1 MVYLYNNKFVTHQD
15 IRTRYYD
22 KILANV
28 KSGKCP
34 ICGIGQASTLDH
46 YLAKTLYPTYSVTPD
61 NLIPACKDCNSNKG
75 NSPVNSKLSAP
86 LHPYFDDVDNV
97 IWLCA
102 DVVPKNNIL
111 VAQYYVNPEIEEVN
125 VELYSRLC
133 AHLDLYKLKH
143 AYSVQAST
151 EISENIGIWKKVYQ
165 LSGKQRLLQYLT
177 ECLQSYETAQKN
189 TWKTALLRGI
199 YNAVKD
205 DIINEF
211 LMLLRCNA
219 MAASYKKLFKLLIDR
234 DMKKKELAEKAGI
247 SIATITKMGKDG
259 AVVSSEVLVKI
270 CSALGCTM
278 DDIVEIIEK

>member
-1 MVYLYNNKFVTHQD
+1 
-15 IRTRYYD
+15 
-22 KILANV
+22 
-28 KSGKCP
+28 
-34 ICGIGQASTLDH
+34 
-46 YLAKTLYPTYSVTPD
+46 
-61 NLIPACKDCNSNKG
+61 LIPACKDCNSNKG

-211 LMLLRCNA
+211 
-219 MAASYKKLFKLLIDR
+219 
-234 DMKKKELAEKAGI
+234 
-247 SIATITKMGKDG
+247 
-259 AVVSSEVLVKI
+259 
-270 CSALGCTM
+270 
-278 DDIVEIIEK
+278 

>member
-1 MVYLYNNKFVTHQD
+1 MKHLSRMGFSVKEIVTDCASSFRDESLKEKYISSAEYIEQKSKEYVAVANNNDWPDISPHKTVNTIITKDEMVYLYNNKFVTHQD

-177 ECLQSYETAQKN
+177 ECLQSYETAQKKHMEN
-189 TWKTALLRGI
+189 ST
-199 YNAVKD
+199 
-205 DIINEF
+205 
-211 LMLLRCNA
+211 
-219 MAASYKKLFKLLIDR
+219 
-234 DMKKKELAEKAGI
+234 
-247 SIATITKMGKDG
+247 IAWN
-259 AVVSSEVLVKI
+259 L
-270 CSALGCTM
+270 
-278 DDIVEIIEK
+278 